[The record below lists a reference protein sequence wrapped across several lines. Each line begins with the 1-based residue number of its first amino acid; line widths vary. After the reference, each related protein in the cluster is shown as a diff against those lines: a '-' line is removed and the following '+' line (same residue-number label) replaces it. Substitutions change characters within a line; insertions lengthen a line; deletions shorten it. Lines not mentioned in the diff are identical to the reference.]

1 MVVVEGVA
9 LFFGDFSRHFKM
21 FPNVF
26 STTELLL
33 TNKHFFDVKLQ
44 NV

>member
-1 MVVVEGVA
+1 MVVVVVVEGVA

-26 STTELLL
+26 LLL
-33 TNKHFFDVKLQ
+33 SCYLQ
-44 NV
+44 INTFLT